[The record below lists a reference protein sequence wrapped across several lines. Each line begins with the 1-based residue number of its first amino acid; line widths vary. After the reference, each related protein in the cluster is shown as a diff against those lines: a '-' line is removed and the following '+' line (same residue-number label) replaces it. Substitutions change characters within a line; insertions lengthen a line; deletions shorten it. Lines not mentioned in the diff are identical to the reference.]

1 MENQSASISHY
12 LAGRTALV
20 TGASRGIGS
29 AIALALADAGATL
42 AISYHSQAE
51 MAAQVVEQIKNM
63 GSNASAWQLDVS
75 DSEQV
80 KSVLKEIQLQSGAVT
95 ILVNNAGIVRDN
107 YLRFMSNDDW
117 SSVLETNLSGA
128 FYCSKAVLAG
138 MLREKWGRIIS
149 ISSDAAFTGDIRR
162 TNYAAAKA
170 GLLGL
175 THALAREVAGQ
186 GITVNAICP
195 GMIETEMTG
204 EMEET
209 RREGLL
215 CGIPQ
220 GRFGTPQEVAELA
233 KFLASPAASYITGQA
248 ISVDGGLHMG

>member
-29 AIALALADAGATL
+29 AIALSLADAGAMV

-63 GSNASAWQLDVS
+63 GGNASAWQLDVS

-80 KSVLKEIQLQSGAVT
+80 KSVMTEIQLQSGAVT

-138 MLREKWGRIIS
+138 MLREKWGRIIN

-215 CGIPQ
+215 RGIPQ